1 MKTENT
7 MNELIEQFE
16 GFQREFQTRARAEIS
31 KMFEKFWELNPG
43 INAVVWTQYA
53 PYFND
58 GAPCTF
64 SVKDCVFT
72 NAIEPEDLDQI
83 RWEDYDGEKED
94 IWACTHW
101 GLKYLENAANRLNV
115 EDLDLLRRPEGINK
129 GSMAA
134 LSKMLCNSAFE
145 GPMLGMFGDDN
156 RVIAT
161 RDGFQVE
168 DYSGNHD

>member
-43 INAVVWTQYA
+43 INAVIWTQYA

-64 SVKDCVFT
+64 SVNDCVFT
-72 NAIEPEDLDQI
+72 NAIEPEDLDHI
-83 RWEDYDGEKED
+83 RWEDYNGEKED

-101 GLKYLENAANRLNV
+101 GLKYLNDNRVN
-115 EDLDLLRRPEGINK
+115 PEGVNK
-129 GSMAA
+129 GSMGA

>member
-16 GFQREFQTRARAEIS
+16 EFQREFQTRARAEIS
-31 KMFEKFWELNPG
+31 KMFEKFWELNPE

-58 GAPCTF
+58 GEPCTF
-64 SVKDCVFT
+64 SVNDCVFT
-72 NAIEPEDLDQI
+72 NAIEPEDLDYI

-94 IWACTHW
+94 IWACTLW
-101 GLKYLENAANRLNV
+101 GLKYLNDNGVN
-115 EDLDLLRRPEGINK
+115 PEGFNK
-129 GSMAA
+129 GSMEA

-145 GPMLGMFGDDN
+145 GPMLGMFGGDN

-161 RDGFQVE
+161 RNGFQVE
-168 DYSGNHD
+168 DYGGNHE

>member
-16 GFQREFQTRARAEIS
+16 EFQREFQTRARAEIS

-58 GAPCTF
+58 GEPCTF
-64 SVKDCVFT
+64 SVNDCVFT
-72 NAIEPEDLDQI
+72 NAIEPEDLDYI

-94 IWACTHW
+94 IWACTLW
-101 GLKYLENAANRLNV
+101 GLKYLNDNGVN
-115 EDLDLLRRPEGINK
+115 PEGVNK
-129 GSMAA
+129 GSMEA

-145 GPMLGMFGDDN
+145 GPILAIFGEDN

>member
-58 GAPCTF
+58 GEPCTF
-64 SVKDCVFT
+64 SVNDCAFT

-83 RWEDYDGEKED
+83 RWEDYDGEKEG
-94 IWACTHW
+94 IWAASSWSLTY
-101 GLKYLENAANRLNV
+101 LKKQGFN
-115 EDLDLLRRPEGINK
+115 PEGINK
-129 GSMAA
+129 ESMKA

>member
-1 MKTENT
+1 MATENT

-16 GFQREFQTRARAEIS
+16 VFQREFQTRARAEIS

-58 GAPCTF
+58 GEPCVF
-64 SVKDCVFT
+64 RVNDCAFT
-72 NAIEPEDLDQI
+72 NAIEPEDLDYI
-83 RWEDYDGEKED
+83 RWDEYEGEKEG
-94 IWACTHW
+94 IWVASTW
-101 GLKYLENAANRLNV
+101 SLKYV
-115 EDLDLLRRPEGINK
+115 EDQGITPGDINEE
-129 GSMAA
+129 SMVA

-145 GPMLGMFGDDN
+145 GPMLAMFGDDN

-161 RDGFQVE
+161 RNGFQVD